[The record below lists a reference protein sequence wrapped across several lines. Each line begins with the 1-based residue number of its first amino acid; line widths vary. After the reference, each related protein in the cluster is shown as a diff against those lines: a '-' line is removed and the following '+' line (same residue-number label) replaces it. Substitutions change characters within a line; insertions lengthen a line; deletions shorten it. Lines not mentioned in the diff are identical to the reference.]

1 MSLQTDPI
9 ELARAN
15 LRIAL
20 APFFVGN
27 KKTAAT
33 QANKLNEAVEASLA
47 GIQSLIRVEP
57 VKRPGNGATVM
68 TESASM
74 KRGDGIFPS
83 KPRNL

>member
-1 MSLQTDPI
+1 MSLQTDPV

-15 LRIAL
+15 IRVAL

-33 QANKLNEAVEASLA
+33 QATKLEVAVSACLA
-47 GIQSLIRVEP
+47 GVQSLIRVEP
-57 VKRPGNGATVM
+57 VKRPNNGATVM

-83 KPRNL
+83 KPRTL

>member
-15 LRIAL
+15 IRVAL

-27 KKTAAT
+27 KKTAAA
-33 QANKLNEAVEASLA
+33 QATKLEEAVSSCLA
-47 GIQSLIRVEP
+47 GVQPLIRVEP
-57 VKRPGNGATVM
+57 IKRPNNGATVM

-74 KRGDGIFPS
+74 KRGDGLFPS

>member
-1 MSLQTDPI
+1 MSTQTDPI

-27 KKTAAT
+27 KKTAAI
-33 QANKLNEAVEASLA
+33 QATKLEEAVSATLA
-47 GIQSLIRVEP
+47 GVQSLIRVEP
-57 VKRPGNGATVM
+57 IKRPGNGATVM
-68 TESASM
+68 TEAASM
-74 KRGDGIFPS
+74 KRGDGNFTS